1 MTGKLILAEIW
12 LFIKL
17 NFKWMLLVVLI
28 LILFSRGCFNSF
40 MPQKATSDT
49 TTRVIQVPQPIIIN
63 PPYQPA
69 QSGATIYVPVPG
81 NSQPVT
87 PATDIAGLTQQ
98 VILLN
103 SRIENLAKEYYAIK
117 HYEDSIPLHD
127 TSGLRVGVVN
137 LKQTVSENTL
147 KSTQPSYQLTF
158 PHTITTINNYAV
170 PRNQVYIGG
179 GFNTGLK
186 GTGFSQVNLGLQF
199 KNKTNHM
206 FGAALGYDL
215 QSKQTGLNITYYKL
229 ITIKKP
235 SLTSLL
241 K

>member
-17 NFKWMLLVVLI
+17 NFKWLLLAG
-28 LILFSRGCFNSF
+28 LGLFIFLTKCSNNDSGNT
-40 MPQKATSDT
+40 PHSDT
-49 TTRVIQVPQPIIIN
+49 TTRIIQVPQPIIIN

-147 KSTQPSYQLTF
+147 KSTQPSYQLSF

-170 PRNQVYIGG
+170 PRNQVYIGA
-179 GFNTGLK
+179 GFQAGLK
-186 GTGFSQVNLGLQF
+186 GTGFTQVNLGLQF
-199 KNKTNHM
+199 KNKRDYM
-206 FGAALGYDL
+206 FGGAVGYDL
-215 QSKQTGLNITYYKL
+215 KSKQPGINISYYKL

>member
-12 LFIKL
+12 AFIKL
-17 NFKWMLLVVLI
+17 NFKWMLLVVVL
-28 LILFSRGCFNSF
+28 LLLFSRGCFNSF
-40 MPQKATSDT
+40 LPQKPTSDT

-63 PPYQPA
+63 PPYQPQ
-69 QSGATIYVPVPG
+69 QSGQTVYVPIPS
-81 NSQPVT
+81 NNQPVT

-98 VILLN
+98 VVQLN
-103 SRIENLAKEYYAIK
+103 SRIDNLAKEYYAIK
-117 HYEDSIPLHD
+117 HYDDSIQLKD
-127 TSGLRVGVVN
+127 TAGNRVGVVN

-147 KSTQPSYQLTF
+147 KETIPSYQLSF

-179 GFNTGLK
+179 GFQAGLK
-186 GTGFSQVNLGLQF
+186 GTGFTQVNLGLQL
-199 KNKTNHM
+199 KNKRDQM
-206 FGAALGYDL
+206 FGGAIGYDL
-215 QSKQTGLNITYYKL
+215 KSKQTGINISYYKL

-235 SLTSLL
+235 SLTSLI

>member
-28 LILFSRGCFNSF
+28 LILFSRGCFNNF

-229 ITIKKP
+229 ITIKTP
-235 SLTSLL
+235 SLTSLI